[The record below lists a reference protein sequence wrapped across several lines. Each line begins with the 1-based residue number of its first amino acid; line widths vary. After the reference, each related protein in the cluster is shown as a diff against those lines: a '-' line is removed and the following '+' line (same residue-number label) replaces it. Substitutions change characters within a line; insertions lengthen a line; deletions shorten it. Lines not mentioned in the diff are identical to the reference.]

1 MVTPDSIRRSV
12 APHRHAGHMDVM
24 SLLIGFAAGALFVGL
39 YARSARAKAAA
50 ATSELLVSQG
60 RIAQL
65 EKHNADLTTQQQ
77 QHTELGALLK
87 PVAEGLAQ
95 VSRAAAEAD
104 RRRVEAETSIKT
116 LIQDSRSVNDSLNT
130 GVQQLVS
137 AMSKGQ
143 DRGKWGEM
151 QLEQL
156 LSHSGLVEGM
166 NYRLQDARNE
176 GALRP
181 DLVVMLPGGGE
192 VLVDSKFP
200 WDAYFSAMG
209 TDDAGQKLSLLQK
222 HAKDLGL
229 RVSELAK
236 KQYAATSA
244 ATPDFVVL
252 FLPLEPLLSTA
263 LDHDGMLLE
272 TAFSKNIILATPTTM
287 LGLLRTIH
295 FAWTRHD
302 LAANAEEIRAV
313 GAELLNRLGKMVEH
327 FNTHGKNLRRAIDSY
342 NDMLSSFDTRVIKQ
356 AERMKSL
363 GVRSAKALET
373 SGEIPNDVHN
383 SRTEPDSDSTDT
395 RSLTP

>member
-1 MVTPDSIRRSV
+1 
-12 APHRHAGHMDVM
+12 MDVV
-24 SLLIGFAAGALFVGL
+24 SLLLGFVVGAALVGV
-39 YARSARAKAAA
+39 YARTAHGDLATAK
-50 ATSELLVSQG
+50 SELLVSQG
-60 RIAQL
+60 RIVQL
-65 EKHNADLTTQQQ
+65 EKHNADLTAQQQ
-77 QHTELGALLK
+77 QHTELGVLLK
-87 PVAEGLAQ
+87 PVTEGLAQ
-95 VSRAAAEAD
+95 VSRAAADAD

-116 LIQDSRSVNDSLNT
+116 LIQDSKSVNDSLNT

-166 NYRLQDARNE
+166 NYRLQDSRDE

-200 WDAYFSAMG
+200 WDAYFAAMG
-209 TDDAGQKLSLLQK
+209 TDDAAQKLSLLQK
-222 HAKDLGL
+222 HAKDLGQ
-229 RVSELAK
+229 RVSELSR
-236 KQYAATSA
+236 KQYAASSA
-244 ATPDFVVL
+244 VTPDFVVL

-272 TAFSKNIILATPTTM
+272 AAFSKNIIMATPTTM

-295 FAWTRHD
+295 FAWSRHD
-302 LAANAEEIRAV
+302 LAVNAEEIREV
-313 GAELLNRLGKMVEH
+313 GAELLARLGKMVEH
-327 FNTHGKNLRRAIDSY
+327 FNAHGKSLRRAIDSY

-356 AERMKSL
+356 ADRMKSL
-363 GVRSAKALET
+363 GVRAAKSMELT
-373 SGEIPNDVHN
+373 GEIANDVHN
-383 SRTEPDSDSTDT
+383 SRTEPELGPADART
-395 RSLTP
+395 LAP